1 MCALICPRILEHFDT
16 IEHLEEELAASPR
29 QWSNTSVKRLAEGR
43 DPVQVIVQTARE
55 VVLEAIDR
63 GWSGPPYDP
72 LKLAEMR
79 GISVS
84 PRADIP
90 DARIVTAGQ
99 GRLLIEY
106 NPTRPVGRLR
116 YSIAHELAHTL
127 FPDCAERI
135 RNRGKSVGSGDEWQ
149 LEALCNLAAAE
160 LLMPIGSIQREQSSE
175 LVLDNILKIRKQFEV
190 STEAVLLRMVHLSE
204 ESCAVFVA
212 SRIVDSPA
220 NDRYAYDYLI
230 PSRAWRHELSRGS
243 ILPRPSPLAECTAV
257 GFTAKGKMS
266 IPGTSEKLRIE
277 CIGIPPYPGAVYPRV
292 AGFIAGGKRV
302 NSGARIEFLSGNVL
316 APRGEGQKLI
326 VHVVSDATPNWGGRG
341 VAIALKKEWPHV
353 QESFKRWF
361 NQGRRRLGEVHCC
374 EVENGLELAT
384 MICQRGYGPSEM
396 PRIRY
401 AALEQA
407 LSLVAR
413 RAGVTH
419 ASIHMPRIGCGQAGG
434 SWVLIEELV
443 NSVLVGANL
452 SVTVYDLPNSGVSS
466 GAAQLS
472 LASVL

>member
-1 MCALICPRILEHFDT
+1 MTA
-16 IEHLEEELAASPR
+16 R
-29 QWSNTSVKRLAEGR
+29 QWSNASVLRLSGGR
-43 DPVQVIVQTARE
+43 DPVQAIVQAARD
-55 VVLEAIDR
+55 VVLEAIDS

-72 LKLAEMR
+72 IKLAEMR
-79 GISVS
+79 GISIS

-90 DARIVTAGQ
+90 DARIVPAGQ

-135 RNRGKSVGSGDEWQ
+135 RNRGKSVVAGDEWQ

-160 LLMPIGSIQREQSSE
+160 LLMPIGSIQREQNSE

-190 STEAVLLRMVHLSE
+190 STEAVLIRMVHLSE

-212 SRIVDSPA
+212 SRIADSPA
-220 NDRYAYDYLI
+220 NNRYAYDYLI
-230 PSRAWRHELSRGS
+230 PSRTWRYELSRGS

-257 GFTAKGKMS
+257 GYTAKGKMS

-302 NSGARIEFLSGNVL
+302 ISGARIEFLSGDVL
-316 APRGEGQKLI
+316 APRGEGEKLI

-341 VAIALKKEWPHV
+341 VAVALKKKWPHV
-353 QESFKRWF
+353 QDSFKRWF
-361 NQGRRRLGEVHCC
+361 NQGRRRLGEVHYC

-407 LSLVAR
+407 LGSVAR
-413 RAGVTH
+413 RAGVTI

-443 NSVLVGANL
+443 NSILIGANL